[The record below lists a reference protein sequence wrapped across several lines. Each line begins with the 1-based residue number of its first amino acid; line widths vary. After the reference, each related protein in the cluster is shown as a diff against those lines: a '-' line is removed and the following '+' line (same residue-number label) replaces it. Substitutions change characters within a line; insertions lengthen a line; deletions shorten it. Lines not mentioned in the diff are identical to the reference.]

1 MKDQVWNLCQLRSL
15 KQYTQLLCLITIILN
30 SFLKL
35 CISSSILC
43 TACPVGTQA
52 QKPLMFVREES
63 VIQESIKA
71 GGGFNVFFDVSNS
84 KFYRWKY
91 WSIEI

>member
-63 VIQESIKA
+63 VIQSRK
-71 GGGFNVFFDVSNS
+71 VSKLEGVLMYFLMCPIQSFIGEN
-84 KFYRWKY
+84 
-91 WSIEI
+91 IEA